1 MPLADLETS
10 MLHAQPHPTTSVPA
24 FPLMAYKTTPKLFA
38 PVPAREQMFTV
49 TMSSVTM
56 DGSNLWREPVE
67 VAFGQLMEG
76 IRLAELRG
84 KSEMVICNI
93 ALDTIAGERDA
104 TIVVEAQEE
113 IEDIIE
119 DVSKRLGR
127 EMPECRLNLRAG
139 EFDIRC
145 YLGREK
151 PSDYVFED
159 DMISD
164 SR

>member
-1 MPLADLETS
+1 M
-10 MLHAQPHPTTSVPA
+10 
-24 FPLMAYKTTPKLFA
+24 
-38 PVPAREQMFTV
+38 
-49 TMSSVTM
+49 
-56 DGSNLWREPVE
+56 E

-84 KSEMVICNI
+84 KTEMVICNI

-127 EMPECRLNLRAG
+127 EMPECRLTLRTG

-151 PSDYVFED
+151 PSDFVFED
-159 DMISD
+159 DMMSD